1 MAKRDWKALK
11 KEYAAAFEQ
20 TGISVKAW
28 CVEKGINYNS
38 ARRYIQVIISDAEN
52 SDQCANSDDSAQVG
66 TASDSSKRSEAQE
79 EQEAET
85 EGTPGKSK
93 GKGKKREV
101 ITKSDQVISEFSDHI
116 EKGGTN
122 AQFLERMLNID
133 KGAGRQAS
141 GQFATGNKFSAKHNA
156 YAQRLNNPDVM
167 FDAKNSDIDH
177 EIEFGRARVMIA
189 MDMYHKIGEELTKEG
204 LATADKARLFEL
216 YKDTDVAVDR
226 NMARV
231 ESLLRTK
238 VQVRKTE
245 LESDRIAQESAGL
258 GTAIADIVKEIQDM
272 DSNGFVTNG

>member
-66 TASDSSKRSEAQE
+66 TASDSAKWAEGQE
-79 EQEAET
+79 EQELESQ
-85 EGTPGKSK
+85 GTQEKSK
-93 GKGKKREV
+93 GKGKKRKV
-101 ITKSDQVISEFSDHI
+101 ITKSDQVISELSDHY
-116 EKGGTN
+116 ENGENN
-122 AQFLERMLNID
+122 AQFLNRVLNIN
-133 KGAGRQAS
+133 KAGGRQAN
-141 GQFATGNKFSAKHNA
+141 GQFGPGHQFSAKHNA

-189 MDMYHKIGEELTKEG
+189 MDMYHKIGEELAKEG

-216 YKDTDVAVDR
+216 YKETDVAVDR

-238 VQVRKTE
+238 AQVRKTE
-245 LESDRIAQESAGL
+245 LESERIAQESAGL

-272 DSNGFVTNG
+272 DSDGFVTNG

>member
-11 KEYAAAFEQ
+11 KEYAQAFEE

-52 SDQCANSDDSAQVG
+52 SDQCANSDDSAQPG
-66 TASDSSKRSEAQE
+66 TTPDSAKWPERGDHFEGEGKEKPTNSKAK
-79 EQEAET
+79 AE
-85 EGTPGKSK
+85 K
-93 GKGKKREV
+93 GKV
-101 ITKSDQVISEFSDHI
+101 ISKSDQLTSEFSDHI
-116 EKGGTN
+116 QDGETN
-122 AQFLERMLNID
+122 AQFLDRVLNIN
-133 KGAGRQAS
+133 KAGGRQAN
-141 GQFATGNKFSAKHNA
+141 GRFGPGHQFSAKHNA

-189 MDMYHKIGEELTKEG
+189 MDMYHKIGEELAKEG

-216 YKDTDVAVDR
+216 YKETDIAVDR

-238 VQVRKTE
+238 AQVRKTE
-245 LESDRIAQESAGL
+245 LESEKLAQESAGL

-272 DSNGFVTNG
+272 ESNGFVLNG